1 MAGNQGNY
9 REKPTRNEKNY
20 KKVNGQP
27 IYEPGGQGC
36 AFCNGTGYRGRIG
49 VYEIMT
55 VSPEVRKVIAAG
67 GGADEIQKV
76 ALSEGMTT
84 LRIGAAKLVLQGVTS
99 IAEVERIATE

>member
-1 MAGNQGNY
+1 MITDEDKRRLRIRGEG
-9 REKPTRNEKNY
+9 T
-20 KKVNGQP
+20 QP
-27 IYEPGGQGC
+27 IYEPGRQGC

>member
-1 MAGNQGNY
+1 MSRGKILVVEDERDI
-9 REKPTRNEKNY
+9 REGLCELLVRD
-20 KKVNGQP
+20 
-27 IYEPGGQGC
+27 
-36 AFCNGTGYRGRIG
+36 GYDVTACGSVQEAERSI
-49 VYEIMT
+49 
-55 VSPEVRKVIAAG
+55 AG